1 MNFVVFGVIAPI
13 AYFFLR
19 FLIKKLVINFLQN
32 AKRNSDVKN
41 MIKCENCGIYISV
54 QDIKHIEG
62 KNICDKPECNK

>member
-32 AKRNSDVKN
+32 AKRNSGIKN
-41 MIKCENCGIYISV
+41 MIKCENCGIFISE

-62 KNICDKPECNK
+62 KNICNKPECKK